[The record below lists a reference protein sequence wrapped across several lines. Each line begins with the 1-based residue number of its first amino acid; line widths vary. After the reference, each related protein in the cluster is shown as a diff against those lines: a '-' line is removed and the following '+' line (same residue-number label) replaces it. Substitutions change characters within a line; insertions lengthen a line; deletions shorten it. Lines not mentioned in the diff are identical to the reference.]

1 MKKQKG
7 EAMQEIKKLFELAEK
22 KKYESYADRYVQI
35 ARKIAMRFN
44 IKLPQEL
51 RRKFCHN
58 CYAFLKP
65 GKNCQIRLSKKKI
78 SILCLKC
85 GKRTRIGYKKTRIG
99 KI

>member
-1 MKKQKG
+1 MKKEKQKQKQ
-7 EAMQEIKKLFELAEK
+7 EAIEEIARLFELASK
-22 KKYESYADRYVQI
+22 PLYRKYADRYVQI

-65 GKNCQIRLSKKKI
+65 GKNCQIRLSKKKM

-85 GKRTRIGYKKTRIG
+85 GKRTRIGYKK
-99 KI
+99 